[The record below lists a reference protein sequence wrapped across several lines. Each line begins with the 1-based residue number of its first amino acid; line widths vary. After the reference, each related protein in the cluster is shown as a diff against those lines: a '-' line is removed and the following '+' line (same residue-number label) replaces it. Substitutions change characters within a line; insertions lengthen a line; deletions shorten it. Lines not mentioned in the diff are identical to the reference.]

1 MVIKETERLTRLINQ
16 ILDISKLE
24 SGAAEWQVSR
34 FDLKELIE
42 DAVLA
47 MSQMFRERNA
57 VIETRLVDMP
67 VTVTADL
74 DRFIQVMLNLL
85 SNALNAIEPGSG
97 RVEVSV
103 GIASGEVRVDV
114 TDNGPGIASADHEII
129 FAKFRQAAA
138 GGAGRS
144 HGTGLGLHISRR
156 IVERFGGR
164 MWVES
169 SPGSGARFSYSLP
182 LAG

>member
-1 MVIKETERLTRLINQ
+1 MSTVSHELRTPLTSIRAFSEILRANPEHETGERERFLGVVITETERLTRLINQ
-16 ILDISKLE
+16 ILDMSKLE

-47 MSQMFRERNA
+47 MSLMFRERNA

-67 VTVTADL
+67 VTVTAD
-74 DRFIQVMLNLL
+74 
-85 SNALNAIEPGSG
+85 
-97 RVEVSV
+97 
-103 GIASGEVRVDV
+103 
-114 TDNGPGIASADHEII
+114 HEII

-138 GGAGRS
+138 GGTGRS
-144 HGTGLGLHISRR
+144 HGTGLGLHISPR

-169 SPGSGARFSYSLP
+169 SPGNGARFSDTLP
-182 LAG
+182 LAS